1 MKTSTVGVRGVRH
14 SETHAQ
20 RVCRLR
26 REFGSRMSRYSDS
39 PEVYALLKK
48 LLLIDSHADNR
59 LSDVELDRLEELM
72 LPIRLIRDRFR
83 RMLYN
88 VNRSKR

>member
-1 MKTSTVGVRGVRH
+1 MKTLNAGGQSVRYL
-14 SETHAQ
+14 ENHAQ

-39 PEVYALLKK
+39 PEVYALLRK

-59 LSDVELDRLEELM
+59 LSEAELDRLEELM

-83 RMLYN
+83 RMLYP
-88 VNRSKR
+88 VKRSKK